1 MEAEAREAMLKE
13 LVEVLDARSS
23 GAARTLQIWVGSV
36 EPKQANTALKRL
48 DKERPMKRHG
58 VEFLRR
64 ITKSRETGKLEMLFD
79 TTSEGHEDYGLSDM
93 REISV
98 AAEFPRTP
106 EEWRDMGALWPLS
119 KPAPTPSPTRPDK
132 FQPATLLRIQEAF
145 KSLVAAAAKHGTQHV
160 CMVYSSEWDVVA
172 TAVGGAD
179 TGYTLRGAVKGE
191 TAPRFALDHC
201 VTQAIAA
208 VASAQFEEGVP
219 VSKRRKAD
227 QYLLTGY
234 KVFCTEEPCVMCV
247 MSLLH
252 SRCGALYY
260 LKKNTKFGGAGGLH
274 CVHSEEKLNHHFP
287 AYCYSNT
294 ELCAALEG
302 MTK

>member
-13 LVEVLDARSS
+13 FVEVLDARSS
-23 GAARTLQIWVGSV
+23 GAATHAADLGRVCGAKAGEHCV
-36 EPKQANTALKRL
+36 ETPGQRKADEATRRGVSAANNEEPRNGEAGDAVRHDFRRPRGLRFVRHARDLRRRRVSPHPRGVAGHGGAVAAVETGANTL
-48 DKERPMKRHG
+48 
-58 VEFLRR
+58 
-64 ITKSRETGKLEMLFD
+64 
-79 TTSEGHEDYGLSDM
+79 
-93 REISV
+93 
-98 AAEFPRTP
+98 
-106 EEWRDMGALWPLS
+106 
-119 KPAPTPSPTRPDK
+119 PTTRPDK

-191 TAPRFALDHC
+191 TGPRFALDHC

-234 KVFCTEEPCVMCV
+234 NVFCTEEPCVMCV

-302 MTK
+302 A